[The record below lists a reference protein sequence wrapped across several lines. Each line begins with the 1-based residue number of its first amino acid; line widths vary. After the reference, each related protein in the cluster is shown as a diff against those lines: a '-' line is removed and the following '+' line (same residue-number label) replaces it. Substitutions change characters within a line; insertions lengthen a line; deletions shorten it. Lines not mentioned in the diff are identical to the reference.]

1 MNGYWVGP
9 TRPAARNLRRL
20 IDYMQMINAR
30 DGGINGVKVTW
41 EKCETE
47 YNNAR
52 GVESTSAPRSGA
64 RQERRSCTAFH
75 RHHYSLID
83 KGTSDHIPIV
93 SIGYGR
99 TDASDGRVFRGYS
112 ADHQLLEPEHRQ
124 NKVHRMKE
132 GGMDKLKGKK
142 IVNIY
147 HDSAYARKRFPCSM
161 RKRRNTASK

>member
-1 MNGYWVGP
+1 MLRKIRRAALLGAAAFAVAGTAHSQNEQFVPMNGYWVGP
-9 TRPAARNLRRL
+9 YAAGGSGIFGGL

-52 GVESTSAPRSGA
+52 GVECYERTKKRGPTGASLVHPLSTGI
-64 RQERRSCTAFH
+64 T
-75 RHHYSLID
+75 YSLID

-99 TDASDGRVFRGYS
+99 TDASDGRVFPWVFPSSPITGARTPSRSSSS
-112 ADHQLLEPEHRQ
+112 A
-124 NKVHRMKE
+124 
-132 GGMDKLKGKK
+132 
-142 IVNIY
+142 
-147 HDSAYARKRFPCSM
+147 
-161 RKRRNTASK
+161 